1 MNGCLGVGENV
12 SDVSFSLNYLFILTG
27 IIIIIYEMGQSQ
39 FSVSNLLN

>member
-12 SDVSFSLNYLFILTG
+12 SDVSFCLNYLFILTG